1 MANPFVHVELATT
14 DVDKAKGF
22 YGALFDWRFE
32 TVPGGDGH
40 YTLVKVGGGVGG
52 GLMAH
57 PIPGAP
63 SAWMPYTLVDDV
75 KAATDK
81 ARSLGATILMEV
93 TEVPDMGWFSVLL
106 DPTGAK
112 IGLWQ
117 NKAV

>member
-1 MANPFVHVELATT
+1 
-14 DVDKAKGF
+14 
-22 YGALFDWRFE
+22 
-32 TVPGGDGH
+32 
-40 YTLVKVGGGVGG
+40 
-52 GLMAH
+52 MAH

-63 SAWMPYTLVDDV
+63 SAWMPYALVDDV

-117 NKAV
+117 NKTM